1 MAGVGHVELLW
12 RRVERAR
19 EKQKGR
25 TLRVRPSKTYAE
37 FSGSAASSDMA
48 HPFIVAEATAEHF
61 GALMG
66 PSVDHGARQY
76 MRMAGLVK
84 RALHRPHAQRA

>member
-1 MAGVGHVELLW
+1 
-12 RRVERAR
+12 
-19 EKQKGR
+19 
-25 TLRVRPSKTYAE
+25 
-37 FSGSAASSDMA
+37 MA
-48 HPFIVAEATAEHF
+48 HPLIVAKATAEHF

-84 RALHRPHAQRA
+84 RALSKTHA

>member
-1 MAGVGHVELLW
+1 
-12 RRVERAR
+12 
-19 EKQKGR
+19 
-25 TLRVRPSKTYAE
+25 
-37 FSGSAASSDMA
+37 MA
-48 HPFIVAEATAEHF
+48 HPLIVAEATTEHF

-84 RALHRPHAQRA
+84 RAFCRTSAGRASVRSMRGLLRIVAAGDRLTIPCRQAELDFGLVIAILRLPRSNH

>member
-1 MAGVGHVELLW
+1 
-12 RRVERAR
+12 
-19 EKQKGR
+19 
-25 TLRVRPSKTYAE
+25 
-37 FSGSAASSDMA
+37 MA
-48 HPFIVAEATAEHF
+48 HPLIVAEATAEHF

-84 RALHRPHAQRA
+84 QVFYKPHAQRAWVKRDTRLKPSRL

>member
-1 MAGVGHVELLW
+1 
-12 RRVERAR
+12 
-19 EKQKGR
+19 
-25 TLRVRPSKTYAE
+25 
-37 FSGSAASSDMA
+37 MA
-48 HPFIVAEATAEHF
+48 HPLIVAEATTEHF

-84 RALHRPHAQRA
+84 RAFCGTPAGRASVRSIVAQKPLSL